1 MAVGIGRWRSAATVV
16 LVLAVLASL
25 SLELPAE
32 AAVTMALSVGISPS
46 MEATRRDWRCPLLA
60 KSGHGTDVAE
70 RELAASVAAA
80 SIGKTVR

>member
-1 MAVGIGRWRSAATVV
+1 M

-32 AAVTMALSVGISPS
+32 AAVTMALSAGISPS